1 MADFSNLDTYLAI
14 SERDVDL
21 VIVMALRAE
30 PKVARLIAGIA
41 SSPSANVLSVRH
53 SKNESDGSETDIEVR
68 FGERDQPYVVLIE
81 NKIDSQF
88 QPDQPE
94 RYRSRA

>member
-1 MADFSNLDTYLAI
+1 MADSSDLDTYLAI

-30 PKVARLIAGIA
+30 PKVGRLIAGIA

-68 FGERDQPYVVLIE
+68 FGERGI
-81 NKIDSQF
+81 
-88 QPDQPE
+88 
-94 RYRSRA
+94 